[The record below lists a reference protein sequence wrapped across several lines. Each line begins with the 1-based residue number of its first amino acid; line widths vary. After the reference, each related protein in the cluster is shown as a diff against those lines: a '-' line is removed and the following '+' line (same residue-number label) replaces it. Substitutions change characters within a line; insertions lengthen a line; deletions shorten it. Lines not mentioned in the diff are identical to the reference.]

1 MLNVK
6 LGITLGWYQIRQSN
20 FWASFL
26 IITVVV
32 FTLLNLVVISG
43 ILGGIIDGVLKT
55 VREEVVGDI
64 LIEPLENEKYI
75 LETDRILHELEQI
88 EEVEGFAPRY
98 EELAIIEAGY
108 ADRALADERD
118 VIAVNILGV
127 DPQLESEILRIP
139 SLVTEGEYFSP
150 DDRAYILLGKYTID
164 RYGAEYG
171 DVFDSLKDV
180 YPGDKVKIFPPAS
193 TEGVEFTVKGIVH
206 SKMDVVALS
215 VFIPELDLRRMFG
228 RTTRD
233 ADRIIVMLKNEN
245 DAEKV
250 KALLEQQGID
260 SLGTIEVF
268 KNNIPKFIRDVTT
281 TFERLS
287 LVIGSIS
294 VIVASITVFIIIFI
308 TILSRRRQIGILKAI
323 GIKERVVEYAY
334 ATQATFYALT
344 GITIGTIII
353 YAILIPYLSVHPID
367 FPYTYV
373 FLSVTPQSLFYQSF
387 LLFGIMFLAGLI
399 PAKLITRQPTLKSI
413 LGKN

>member
-1 MLNVK
+1 MLNLK
-6 LGITLGWYQIRQSN
+6 LGMTLGWYQIRQSN

-26 IITVVV
+26 IVTVVV

-64 LIEPLENEKYI
+64 LIEPLPNEKYVI
-75 LETDRILHELEQI
+75 ETDRILQELQKI
-88 EEVEGFAPRY
+88 EEVEGYTPRY

-108 ADRALADERD
+108 HDRSLTDERD

-127 DPQLESEILRIP
+127 DPQLESETLRIP

-164 RYGAEYG
+164 RYGIEYG
-171 DVFDSLKDV
+171 DVFDSLKGV
-180 YPGDKVKIFPPAS
+180 YPGDKVKIYPPAS
-193 TEGVEFTVKGIVH
+193 TEGVEFTVKGIIH

-233 ADRIIVMLKNEN
+233 ADQIIVKLKSES
-245 DAEKV
+245 DAEEV
-250 KALLEQQGID
+250 KELLEKQGIA

-334 ATQATFYALT
+334 ATQATFYACT
-344 GITIGTIII
+344 GIAIGTIII
-353 YAILIPYLSVHPID
+353 YAVLVPYLSIHPID
-367 FPYTYV
+367 FPYTFV

-399 PAKLITRQPTLKSI
+399 PAKMITRQPTLESI
-413 LGKN
+413 LGKR

>member
-108 ADRALADERD
+108 ANRALADERD

-353 YAILIPYLSVHPID
+353 YVILIPYLSVHPID